1 MCKSKKYKEAAEKQ
15 EIVHGPHFYRFSA
28 SQLSGRA
35 ADLPEA
41 GAVATYEH
49 WASYFGLEM
58 DNTF

>member
-49 WASYFGLEM
+49 
-58 DNTF
+58 